1 MKSIESWMTTST
13 STKPTTGRLTGQA
26 ARHRPIVLAL
36 GILFIIGTATSSR
49 AEGLRTIPPGAF
61 DLGRSGGRLAHVDD
75 ASAVWNNPANL
86 VDMTNAQ
93 AEVVVAPLYMKIDYT
108 SPGGDV
114 QTKNP
119 WKILADAFFAMPLQE
134 GKYAV
139 GLGITMPYGLGVE
152 WDHSSPADPFYYT
165 APYQSGMVALNV
177 NPTFSVRLLDN
188 LSLGVGV
195 DAMWSEVDIRQHYPW
210 VAFPGS
216 GGTEPDG
223 DARLKGSGWGFG
235 ANVGLTWE
243 FIENHR
249 LAATYRSQQ
258 TVSYQGEFTIDNITP
273 TAAFFGATPTSG
285 FSTEIG
291 FPNIV
296 GFGYGVKLSDKVRI
310 EANGEWLQ
318 WSRFQSLDIDVGNN
332 NFLLPSTSTPQNWND
347 TFTAG
352 IAGDYRISD
361 HWVVR
366 GGYQFYESPVPDS
379 TFSPTIPDSNQH
391 VITIGVGYQSRHHS
405 VEFAYGLDLYEQRE
419 ITTALEPSYNGDYS
433 WNVHLF
439 SASYRYSF

>member
-1 MKSIESWMTTST
+1 MKSDTPLSQSCFKKDRVANLSAGNTGTKLLKVAIGSAMIIAGTTVS
-13 STKPTTGRLTGQA
+13 A
-26 ARHRPIVLAL
+26 
-36 GILFIIGTATSSR
+36 R

-61 DLGRSGGRLAHVDD
+61 DLARSGGRFAHVDD

-86 VDMTNAQ
+86 IDLTNTQ
-93 AEVVVAPLYMKIDYT
+93 VEVVAAPIYIEVDYSSAT
-108 SPGGDV
+108 GDV
-114 QTKNP
+114 QTENP
-119 WKILADAFFAMPLQE
+119 WKFLADAFLAVPLKD
-134 GKYAV
+134 GKYAL
-139 GLGITMPYGLGVE
+139 GLGVTMPYGLGVE
-152 WDHSSPADPFYYT
+152 WGHDSPASPFYYT
-165 APYQSGMVALNV
+165 APYRSGMVSFNV
-177 NPTFSVRLLDN
+177 NPSFSVRLLDN
-188 LSLGVGV
+188 LNLGIGLDVL
-195 DAMWSEVDIRQHYPW
+195 WSELDIRQYYPW
-210 VAFPGS
+210 FTFPGS
-216 GGTEPDG
+216 TGTELDG

-235 ANVGLTWE
+235 GNVGLTWE

-258 TVSYQGEFTIDNITP
+258 TVSYEGDFTIDNITP

-296 GFGYGVKLSDKVRI
+296 GFGYGIKLSDKVRI

-318 WSRFQSLDIDVGNN
+318 WSRFQSLDLDIGNN

-352 IAGDYRISD
+352 IAGDYRINQ
-361 HWVVR
+361 HFVVR

-391 VITIGVGYQSRHHS
+391 VITVGLGYIGPHHS
-405 VEFAYGLDLYEQRE
+405 VELAYGLDLYAKRE
-419 ITTALEPSYNGDYS
+419 ITTAQNPTYNGTYE
-433 WNVHLF
+433 WTVHLF
-439 SASYRYSF
+439 SLSYRYAF